1 MAEHVSLMATTT
13 TADILMVY
21 DDAAKGVSETQQTC
35 VRTRQASPVH
45 GMLGD
50 RTQATCVSATIE

>member
-1 MAEHVSLMATTT
+1 MVTTT
-13 TADILMVY
+13 TADHLMVY